1 MQAEASP
8 TPHQLR
14 DAARGLRAGSILVYP
29 TEGVFGLGCD
39 PDQPAALGRLLALKA
54 RRADKGLIL
63 LAADMSQL
71 SRFMAPLTPAQRERL
86 TASWPGPVTWIVP
99 ARPGLDPLL
108 TGGRT
113 TLAMRVTAHGPARAL
128 CRAFGG
134 AIVSTSANRS
144 GHPPARSRLAVRRA
158 LGPLPCLP
166 GRLGGLA
173 GPTAIF
179 DLATGRCLRP
189 GPSKDAS

>member
-1 MQAEASP
+1 MRAEATP
-8 TPHQLR
+8 TRHQLR
-14 DAARGLRAGSILVYP
+14 AAARSLRAGSILAYP

-39 PDQPAALGRLLALKA
+39 PDQPAALRRLLALKA

-63 LAADMSQL
+63 LAADVSQL
-71 SRFMAPLTPAQRERL
+71 SRFMAPLTPAQREQL
-86 TASWPGPVTWIVP
+86 AASWPGPVTWIVP

-108 TGGRT
+108 TGGRA
-113 TLAMRVTAHGPARAL
+113 TLAMRVTAHAPARAL

-144 GHPPARSRLAVRRA
+144 GDLPARSPLALQRT

>member
-1 MQAEASP
+1 MRAEAIP
-8 TPHQLR
+8 TDHQLR
-14 DAARGLRAGSILVYP
+14 RAARLLRAGSILAYP

-39 PDQPAALGRLLALKA
+39 PDQPAALRRLLALKG
-54 RRADKGLIL
+54 RRVDKGLIL
-63 LAADMSQL
+63 LAANMSQL
-71 SRFMAPLTPAQRERL
+71 SRFMALLTPAQRERL
-86 TASWPGPVTWIVP
+86 IASWPGPVTWIVP

-144 GHPPARSRLAVRRA
+144 GHPPARSRLAVQRT

-166 GRLGGLA
+166 GRLGDLA

-179 DLATGRCLRP
+179 DLTSGRCLRP
-189 GPSKDAS
+189 GPSKEAS